1 MRKIQFSPPDITEEE
16 ISAVTDAL
24 RSGWI
29 TTGPR
34 TKEFETKIA
43 AFCETSRCAC
53 LNSATAALEMTLRLL
68 QIGPGDEVIT
78 TAYTYSAS
86 AAVIHHVG
94 ATIVLADTESDSFH
108 LSLEDVAKKITEK
121 TKAIIPVDVG
131 GVLCDYDGLKNILE
145 EKRELF
151 TPANELQE
159 TIGRVAIVA
168 DAAHAFGATRNGRPT
183 GVHADFTCFSFH
195 AVKNL
200 TTAEGGAAVWHFPG
214 ADDDAIYKQYM
225 LLSLHGQNKDA
236 LAKTRAGSWEYD
248 IVAPYFKCNMT
259 DITASIGLVQLD
271 RYPDLLEKRR
281 KLIKRYEEALA
292 ELPVTWLRHSGE
304 HFQSSG
310 HLFLLRLTGF
320 SVEERNRTLLEME
333 ERGIS
338 CNVHYKPLPMLTAY
352 KNLGLQLN
360 DCPNAY
366 AMYENELTLPLHT
379 GLTKDDIDYIVQ
391 NLREV
396 LRGIHA

>member
-131 GVLCDYDGLKNILE
+131 GVLCDYDALKNILE

-259 DITASIGLVQLD
+259 DVTASIGLVQLD